1 VEAASGFEPE
11 SRGFA
16 DVPALVAIPLH
27 SPDHPDEPSTYE
39 RPVAGVKPGFVGSPQ
54 TVRVKHEV
62 SRADQAD
69 RPLRPQV
76 ESRGRLYLQLGLPA
90 AVDLVSTEIKLAT
103 DPTARERNKLLFGG
117 GRIGRIG
124 YNVGAT
130 VVGAELA
137 RLLQK
142 AGIGWGAKVVKATSI
157 GVHGA
162 AVVIT
167 WR

>member
-1 VEAASGFEPE
+1 MRKLLTCLVLAWIAPAGAWAAAPLCGP
-11 SRGFA
+11 
-16 DVPALVAIPLH
+16 PAGSEELLTPGAAA
-27 SPDHPDEPSTYE
+27 E
-39 RPVAGVKPGFVGSPQ
+39 RTQ
-54 TVRVKHEV
+54 EVRV
-62 SRADQAD
+62 Q
-69 RPLRPQV
+69 
-76 ESRGRLYLQLGLPA
+76 SRGRLYLELGLPA
-90 AVDLVSTEIKLAT
+90 AVDLASTEIKLAT

-117 GRIGRIG
+117 GRAGRIG

-162 AVVIT
+162 AVVLT